1 MWNTLQGGNEPIQ
14 LLEYIEKYIEK
25 YLIFNST
32 LGKLKLN
39 FQSRH
44 TDMEKK
50 IMVKPKGK
58 GVGEGQIR
66 SL

>member
-1 MWNTLQGGNEPIQ
+1 MNEMPI
-14 LLEYIEKYIEK
+14 LEK

-44 TDMEKK
+44 TDMENK

>member
-1 MWNTLQGGNEPIQ
+1 MPI
-14 LLEYIEKYIEK
+14 LEK
-25 YLIFNST
+25 YLVINST
-32 LGKLKLN
+32 LAKLKLS
-39 FQSRH
+39 FPSRN
-44 TDMEKK
+44 TDMENK